1 MIRRWRRAFLHGAGR
16 AERPAAWV
24 LLFGALATL
33 LGTIAGVIAHGE
45 VRWATLLVAADLLV
59 SGWADLKDAY
69 DDELETP

>member
-1 MIRRWRRAFLHGAGR
+1 MIRRWRGAFLRGAGR

-24 LLFGALATL
+24 LLIGALLTL
-33 LGTIAGVIAHGE
+33 LGTIAGLIAHGE

-69 DDELETP
+69 DDELETR